1 MMNRKILAMVG
12 VSAMMIGLVACGSKA
27 ESNMAE
33 SATPAPTAE
42 ATPIP
47 EPTEEPAESHDFD
60 LSVNKYK
67 SESDI
72 EIKQYSGDRVSDTAD
87 CDSGTDIPDTSILYD
102 WLYNNGVTR
111 ESVQNDRDS
120 GCKNPYL
127 DGYLEYL
134 DSLVDKQIAEDNAGQ
149 VESSAKGDGLGGEAE
164 LISGIQFTLDSD
176 GGGVDQNGVYYT
188 PEEIEYIKEVN
199 SPAELARREK
209 ENAEVQQQI
218 KENGEIAKEKL
229 NDPEWVQSV
238 RDELLGNG

>member
-27 ESNMAE
+27 ESNIAE

-42 ATPIP
+42 ATPTP

-87 CDSGTDIPDTSILYD
+87 CDSGTDIADLTTLHD

-127 DGYLEYL
+127 EGYLEYL
-134 DSLVDKQIAEDNAGQ
+134 DNLDKPSETPSKSIDDYEVAEDGEVIIDDWSSLVGGGSDSDVQSGFDGIEDRGQ
-149 VESSAKGDGLGGEAE
+149 ELHDYVESGQAQRD
-164 LISGIQFTLDSD
+164 LDEMKSRHPD
-176 GGGVDQNGVYYT
+176 WT
-188 PEEIEYIKEVN
+188 I
-199 SPAELARREK
+199 
-209 ENAEVQQQI
+209 
-218 KENGEIAKEKL
+218 
-229 NDPEWVQSV
+229 
-238 RDELLGNG
+238 

>member
-12 VSAMMIGLVACGSKA
+12 VGAMMIGFVACGSKA
-27 ESNMAE
+27 ESNIAE

-42 ATPIP
+42 ATPTP

-60 LSVNKYK
+60 SAVNKYK
-67 SESDI
+67 TERNI
-72 EIKQYSGDRVSDTAD
+72 EVKQYSGDSVSDTAD
-87 CDSGTDIPDTSILYD
+87 CDSGTDIEEPDTLYD

-149 VESSAKGDGLGGEAE
+149 VESSAKGDGLGGTEIIGGDE
-164 LISGIQFTLDSD
+164 FILDSD
-176 GGGVDQNGVYYT
+176 GGGVDQAGVYYT
-188 PEEIEYIKEVN
+188 PHQMEGIKQA
-199 SPAELARREK
+199 AEKQEANKAANEALIDQMHKDSQAI
-209 ENAEVQQQI
+209 AE
-218 KENGEIAKEKL
+218 AA
-229 NDPEWVQSV
+229 
-238 RDELLGNG
+238 RDEQEVSDFRHELGLD

>member
-1 MMNRKILAMVG
+1 MNRKILAMVG

-134 DSLVDKQIAEDNAGQ
+134 DNLDKPSETPSNTEIDFSKADAVHDGSEFGLTTEVYEIDGKYYIKNGYEVAKDEDGNWG
-149 VESSAKGDGLGGEAE
+149 VIVPGLGE
-164 LISGIQFTLDSD
+164 
-176 GGGVDQNGVYYT
+176 VDNIT
-188 PEEIEYIKEVN
+188 KEEI
-199 SPAELARREK
+199 
-209 ENAEVQQQI
+209 
-218 KENGEIAKEKL
+218 
-229 NDPEWVQSV
+229 
-238 RDELLGNG
+238 DESTQKVVDAIESGKYDDLLKKYGNGQTG

>member
-1 MMNRKILAMVG
+1 MRNRKILAMVG

-27 ESNMAE
+27 ESNIAE

-42 ATPIP
+42 ATPTP

-67 SESDI
+67 TERNI
-72 EIKQYSGDRVSDTAD
+72 EVKQYSGDSVSDTAD
-87 CDSGTDIPDTSILYD
+87 CDSGTDIADLTTLHD

-134 DSLVDKQIAEDNAGQ
+134 DNLDKPSETPSNTKIDFSKADAVHDSSEFGGNAGYKVYEIDGHYYLKDGSELAKDADGNWAVLVPDLGEVDNITKEEIDESTQKVVDAINDQEYNNYVQGLVDKY
-149 VESSAKGDGLGGEAE
+149 GG
-164 LISGIQFTLDSD
+164 
-176 GGGVDQNGVYYT
+176 
-188 PEEIEYIKEVN
+188 
-199 SPAELARREK
+199 
-209 ENAEVQQQI
+209 
-218 KENGEIAKEKL
+218 
-229 NDPEWVQSV
+229 
-238 RDELLGNG
+238 

>member
-1 MMNRKILAMVG
+1 MNRKILAMVG

-127 DGYLEYL
+127 EGYLEYL
-134 DSLVDKQIAEDNAGQ
+134 DNLDKPSETQSKSLDDYEVAEDGEVIIDDWSSLVGGGSDSDVQSGFDGIEDGGQ
-149 VESSAKGDGLGGEAE
+149 DLHDAVKSGEA
-164 LISGIQFTLDSD
+164 QRTLDEMKSRHPD
-176 GGGVDQNGVYYT
+176 WT
-188 PEEIEYIKEVN
+188 I
-199 SPAELARREK
+199 
-209 ENAEVQQQI
+209 
-218 KENGEIAKEKL
+218 
-229 NDPEWVQSV
+229 
-238 RDELLGNG
+238 

>member
-149 VESSAKGDGLGGEAE
+149 VESSAKGDGLGGTEIIGGDE
-164 LISGIQFTLDSD
+164 FILDSD
-176 GGGVDQNGVYYT
+176 GGGTVNGFYYT
-188 PEEIEYIKEVN
+188 PEEMEYIREVN
-199 SPAELARREK
+199 SPEELARREK

>member
-1 MMNRKILAMVG
+1 MRNRKILAMVG

-134 DSLVDKQIAEDNAGQ
+134 DNLDKPSETPSNTEIDFSKADAVHDGSEFGLTTEVYEIDGKYYIKNGYEVAKDEDGNWG
-149 VESSAKGDGLGGEAE
+149 VIVPGLGE
-164 LISGIQFTLDSD
+164 
-176 GGGVDQNGVYYT
+176 VDNIT
-188 PEEIEYIKEVN
+188 KEEI
-199 SPAELARREK
+199 
-209 ENAEVQQQI
+209 
-218 KENGEIAKEKL
+218 
-229 NDPEWVQSV
+229 
-238 RDELLGNG
+238 DESTQKVVDAIESGKYDDLLKKYGNGQTG

>member
-27 ESNMAE
+27 ESNIAE

-42 ATPIP
+42 ATPTP

-87 CDSGTDIPDTSILYD
+87 CDSGTDIEDIDTLYD

-127 DGYLEYL
+127 EGYLEYL
-134 DSLVDKQIAEDNAGQ
+134 DNLDKPSETPSKSLDDYEVAEDGEIIIDDWSERFGSSGDVQNGFDGIEDGGQ
-149 VESSAKGDGLGGEAE
+149 DLREWVESGEA
-164 LISGIQFTLDSD
+164 QRTLDEMKSRHPD
-176 GGGVDQNGVYYT
+176 WD
-188 PEEIEYIKEVN
+188 I
-199 SPAELARREK
+199 
-209 ENAEVQQQI
+209 
-218 KENGEIAKEKL
+218 
-229 NDPEWVQSV
+229 
-238 RDELLGNG
+238 

>member
-27 ESNMAE
+27 ESNIAE

-42 ATPIP
+42 ATPTP

-87 CDSGTDIPDTSILYD
+87 CDSGTDIEDIDTLYD
-102 WLYNNGVTR
+102 WLYNNGVTK

-149 VESSAKGDGLGGEAE
+149 DESSAKGDGLGGTEIIGGDE
-164 LISGIQFTLDSD
+164 FILDSD
-176 GGGVDQNGVYYT
+176 GGGTVNGFYYT
-188 PEEIEYIKEVN
+188 PEEMEYIREVN
-199 SPAELARREK
+199 SPEEQARVEK

-218 KENGEIAKEKL
+218 KENGEIAREKL

>member
-149 VESSAKGDGLGGEAE
+149 VESSAKGDGLGGTEIIGGDE
-164 LISGIQFTLDSD
+164 FILDSD
-176 GGGVDQNGVYYT
+176 GGGTVNGFYYT
-188 PEEIEYIKEVN
+188 PEEMEYIREVN
-199 SPAELARREK
+199 SPEELARVEK

-218 KENGEIAKEKL
+218 KENGEKARAAL
-229 NDPEWVQSV
+229 NDQQAISDF
-238 RDELLGNG
+238 RHELGLE

>member
-27 ESNMAE
+27 ESNIAE

-42 ATPIP
+42 ATPTP

-60 LSVNKYK
+60 SSVNKYK
-67 SESDI
+67 TEINMD
-72 EIKQYSGDRVSDTAD
+72 IKQYSGDSVSDTAD
-87 CDSGTDIPDTSILYD
+87 CDDGTDIPDTSILYD
-102 WLYNNGVTR
+102 WLYTNGVTR

-149 VESSAKGDGLGGEAE
+149 VESSAKGDGLGGTET
-164 LISGIQFTLDSD
+164 INGIQFTLDSD
-176 GGGVDQNGVYYT
+176 GGGVTQNGIYYDADN
-188 PEEIEYIKEVN
+188 IEYIRKA
-199 SPAELARREK
+199 AEKQEAKRA
-209 ENAEVQQQI
+209 ENEALIDQMHKDSQAIAEAANDQQTVQDFL
-218 KENGEIAKEKL
+218 NRLHSGE
-229 NDPEWVQSV
+229 
-238 RDELLGNG
+238 

>member
-27 ESNMAE
+27 ESNIAE

-42 ATPIP
+42 ATPTP

-67 SESDI
+67 TERNI
-72 EIKQYSGDRVSDTAD
+72 EVKQYSGDSVSDTAD
-87 CDSGTDIPDTSILYD
+87 CDSGTDIADLTTLHD

-134 DSLVDKQIAEDNAGQ
+134 DNLDKPSETPSNTEIDFSKADAVHDGSGFGGTAGEKVYEINGHYYLEDG
-149 VESSAKGDGLGGEAE
+149 
-164 LISGIQFTLDSD
+164 
-176 GGGVDQNGVYYT
+176 Y
-188 PEEIEYIKEVN
+188 
-199 SPAELARREK
+199 
-209 ENAEVQQQI
+209 
-218 KENGEIAKEKL
+218 EIAKNEDGSWSRIIPDMGEVDNITK
-229 NDPEWVQSV
+229 EEI
-238 RDELLGNG
+238 DESSKQLENYYESGQALKDLDAYYAKHPDQQH

>member
-134 DSLVDKQIAEDNAGQ
+134 DNLDKPSETPSNTEIDFSKADAVHDGSEFGLTTEVYEIDGKYYIKNGYEVAKDEDGNWG
-149 VESSAKGDGLGGEAE
+149 VIVPGLGE
-164 LISGIQFTLDSD
+164 
-176 GGGVDQNGVYYT
+176 VDNIT
-188 PEEIEYIKEVN
+188 KEEI
-199 SPAELARREK
+199 
-209 ENAEVQQQI
+209 
-218 KENGEIAKEKL
+218 
-229 NDPEWVQSV
+229 
-238 RDELLGNG
+238 DESTQKVVDAIESGKYDDLLKKYGNGQTG

>member
-27 ESNMAE
+27 ESNIAE

-42 ATPIP
+42 ATPTP

-67 SESDI
+67 TERNI
-72 EIKQYSGDRVSDTAD
+72 EIKQYSGDSVSDTAD
-87 CDSGTDIPDTSILYD
+87 CDSGTDIEELDTLYD
-102 WLYNNGVTR
+102 WLYSNGVTK

-127 DGYLEYL
+127 EGYLEYL

-149 VESSAKGDGLGGEAE
+149 VESTAKGDGLGGTE
-164 LISGIQFTLDSD
+164 IIGGDSYQFDSD
-176 GGGVDQNGVYYT
+176 GGAVDQNGIYYT
-188 PEEIEYIKEVN
+188 PDEMEYMKEVN
-199 SPAELARREK
+199 SPEELARVEK

-218 KENGEIAKEKL
+218 KENGEKARAFA
-229 NDPEWVQSV
+229 NDKQAISDF
-238 RDELLGNG
+238 RHELGLE

>member
-1 MMNRKILAMVG
+1 MNRKILAMVG

-27 ESNMAE
+27 ESNIAE

-42 ATPIP
+42 ATPTP

-87 CDSGTDIPDTSILYD
+87 CDSGTDIEDIDTLYD
-102 WLYNNGVTR
+102 WLYNNGVTK

-127 DGYLEYL
+127 EGYLEYL

-149 VESSAKGDGLGGEAE
+149 VESSAKGDGLGGTEIIGGDE
-164 LISGIQFTLDSD
+164 FILDSD
-176 GGGVDQNGVYYT
+176 GGGTVNGFYYT
-188 PEEIEYIKEVN
+188 PEEMEYIREVN
-199 SPAELARREK
+199 SPEELARVEK

-218 KENGEIAKEKL
+218 KENGEIAREKL

>member
-1 MMNRKILAMVG
+1 MRNRKILAMVG

-27 ESNMAE
+27 ESNIAE
-33 SATPAPTAE
+33 SATPAPNAE
-42 ATPIP
+42 ATPTP

-134 DSLVDKQIAEDNAGQ
+134 DNLDKPSETPSNTEIDFSKADAVHDGSEFGLTTEVYEIDGKYYIKNGYEVAKDEDGNWG
-149 VESSAKGDGLGGEAE
+149 VIVPGLGE
-164 LISGIQFTLDSD
+164 
-176 GGGVDQNGVYYT
+176 VDNIT
-188 PEEIEYIKEVN
+188 KEEI
-199 SPAELARREK
+199 
-209 ENAEVQQQI
+209 
-218 KENGEIAKEKL
+218 
-229 NDPEWVQSV
+229 
-238 RDELLGNG
+238 DESTQKVVDAIESGKYDDLLKKYGNGQTG